1 MFELQNLCV
10 LTRHCFPRSVF
21 SVGWYKFN
29 SDVDLVAYKR
39 IKIKIMI
46 KMIRE
51 ALPALNAE
59 RHFNANSIYY

>member
-1 MFELQNLCV
+1 M
-10 LTRHCFPRSVF
+10 
-21 SVGWYKFN
+21 GWYKFN

-59 RHFNANSIYY
+59 RHFNANSIYYQYFVNGH